1 MVVTM
6 EDMVTTII
14 TDMDIQ
20 IPVQTMET
28 VIIIKTTVQTMD
40 IMDTVN

>member
-1 MVVTM
+1 M